1 MSEQSINLLRREQ
14 FVSSVMRCLPIPLPR
29 SKTDLHHFCV
39 QAFPFFNKRKHYNLY
54 IMALYTITTK
64 MRKHAPSGQL
74 LIEPGMS
81 VTVPCNAGNPVY
93 FNKGQLV
100 VDAFLRM
107 YGVDLRAAGA
117 LNASFLDVKTS
128 M

>member
-1 MSEQSINLLRREQ
+1 
-14 FVSSVMRCLPIPLPR
+14 
-29 SKTDLHHFCV
+29 
-39 QAFPFFNKRKHYNLY
+39 
-54 IMALYTITTK
+54 MALYTITTK

-93 FNKGQLV
+93 FNNGQLV
-100 VDAFLRM
+100 VDAFFRV

>member
-1 MSEQSINLLRREQ
+1 
-14 FVSSVMRCLPIPLPR
+14 
-29 SKTDLHHFCV
+29 
-39 QAFPFFNKRKHYNLY
+39 
-54 IMALYTITTK
+54 MALYTITTK

-93 FNKGQLV
+93 
-100 VDAFLRM
+100 DAFLRM

-117 LNASFLDVKTS
+117 LNASFLDVK
-128 M
+128 MG

>member
-1 MSEQSINLLRREQ
+1 
-14 FVSSVMRCLPIPLPR
+14 
-29 SKTDLHHFCV
+29 
-39 QAFPFFNKRKHYNLY
+39 
-54 IMALYTITTK
+54 MALYTITTK

-81 VTVPCNAGNPVY
+81 VTVPVY
-93 FNKGQLV
+93 FNNGQLV

-117 LNASFLDVKTS
+117 LNTSFLDVKTS